1 MRRYS
6 MWICQRKRKLIKVF
20 EKRQSKLCRFLR
32 KNSKN
37 SVKIKKIDKKARENR
52 RNLLKFVKNHGRI
65 QNNTTGV
72 TF

>member
-1 MRRYS
+1 MRRCS
-6 MWICQRKRKLIKVF
+6 MWICQRKRKSIKVF
-20 EKRQSKLCRFLR
+20 EKRQWKLCRFLG